1 MKKIFTILFCFFALL
16 IFIPTISSVDAET
29 SKVKVSV
36 SSCAVLDSPNETAN
50 VLLTATFGDEFEVV
64 GTATTGELMLFQ
76 VKIPNSETN
85 GWILKNAVSD
95 ANSSS
100 LEKTLDPNA
109 KTLNENV
116 KVFSTK
122 QLENGSEIIISGQP
136 VLLKQFQEVK
146 IVGEYNK
153 NNDSTKIMFEFE
165 NQILTGYVK
174 TSDLVV
180 EGFNGTIILVVFIF
194 ILVIS
199 IVVSIITT
207 TRKKRK
213 KNKNKT

>member
-36 SSCAVLDSPNETAN
+36 SSCAVLDLPNETAN

>member
-1 MKKIFTILFCFFALL
+1 MAVLFLV
-16 IFIPTISSVDAET
+16 PTISCVDAET
-29 SKVKVSV
+29 SQVKVSV
-36 SSCAVLDSPNETAN
+36 SSCAILDSPNETAN
-50 VLLTATFGDEFEVV
+50 VILTATFGDEFEVV
-64 GTATTGELMLFQ
+64 GTAVTGELMFFQ

-109 KTLNENV
+109 KILNENV
-116 KVFSTK
+116 KVFSTEK
-122 QLENGSEIIISGQP
+122 LENGSEIIISGQP
-136 VLLKQFQEVK
+136 ILLKQFQEVK
-146 IVGEYNK
+146 VVGEYNK
-153 NNDSTKIMFEFE
+153 NNDSTKIMFEFD

-180 EGFNGTIILVVFIF
+180 EGFNGTIILIVFIF
-194 ILVIS
+194 ILVAS
-199 IVVSIITT
+199 IVISIITT

>member
-64 GTATTGELMLFQ
+64 GTATTGELMFFQ

-146 IVGEYNK
+146 IVEEYNK

-165 NQILTGYVK
+165 NQILTGYIK

>member
-1 MKKIFTILFCFFALL
+1 MAVLFLM
-16 IFIPTISSVDAET
+16 PTISSADAET

-50 VLLTATFGDEFEVV
+50 VLLTATFGEEFEVV
-64 GTATTGELMLFQ
+64 GTAVTGELMFFQ
-76 VKIPNSETN
+76 VKIPNSATN

-116 KVFSTK
+116 KVFSTEK
-122 QLENGSEIIISGQP
+122 LENGSEVIISGQP

-153 NNDSTKIMFEFE
+153 NSDSTKIMFEFD

-180 EGFNGTIILVVFIF
+180 EGFNGTIILIVFIF
-194 ILVIS
+194 ILVAS
-199 IVVSIITT
+199 IIISIITT